1 METERKFP
9 SVPGKRRGKCRAC
22 MKKQEFGKSKIQFCT
37 SVHIFISARQP
48 PSPPRARV
56 ASLRISRRA
65 DRSFPRAPPSCIFSC
80 DSRARKGSPSPM
92 SLAVCRPPALPLEQL
107 QRTWGQTVP
116 RRREGFLVACRC
128 LHRDGDGKGSW
139 SCKLLLRWGMRMC
152 RLDGEEAATMG
163 RRDLENFYVWS

>member
-1 METERKFP
+1 MQ
-9 SVPGKRRGKCRAC
+9 CRVC

-37 SVHIFISARQP
+37 SVPTSLSRLVNPRLLPARASPRSASRAAP
-48 PSPPRARV
+48 TGASPSHRPHV
-56 ASLRISRRA
+56 
-65 DRSFPRAPPSCIFSC
+65 FFSC

-152 RLDGEEAATMG
+152 RLDGLNLKK
-163 RRDLENFYVWS
+163 RPSQRFENSLRT